1 MKKSLIK
8 NSFKS
13 IIKTRRRFI
22 SILVMAFLGVGFYSG
37 LVATGPDMLDT
48 LNRYMNDNKVFDIDV
63 VSTLG
68 LKDEDIKSI
77 EEIPEIENVYG
88 IQTKDSI
95 CSLDEKESIVKVI
108 EYNENINVPSV
119 VYGRLPEKDNECL
132 LDSNYTILDEDFKNY
147 IGKTIILQNEDKN
160 EDDNPDFKV
169 KELKIVGIANSP
181 LYISSERGNTS
192 LGSGNIGFFIYTKDI
207 IDINYYSEIGI
218 RVKNAKNYVTNSEKY
233 TELIDNANKKIE
245 EIKSQREM
253 ARYNELKDKA
263 NEKVDSAQKEFDEKK
278 QSTYQELEDA
288 KTKLDAAKEEISSSE
303 RKINAS
309 EKKIKTEENKLEKQ
323 FKDAQNEINNAEN
336 KIKEKEAEL
345 KNGEEE
351 LQKNKKEAEDGIKKI
366 DEGLNTVKENLE
378 QLRTQKNQLQNIGG
392 DTTQIDLNITIL
404 EGKQTS
410 LETQKQ
416 EIQSNLQN
424 AEDKITIGKNEIAK
438 AKDEI
443 NKQKSSLESGKK
455 TAYSKLNSGKKEI
468 SEGREKLQKAKDEIN
483 QKETEYEDG
492 KKEAEKQL
500 NEAQNKINEAR
511 DEINKIEKAKWYI
524 TKRADN
530 GGYSNIFDAIKTM
543 TNISKIFPMVFYLVA
558 VLISLTSMTRMIE
571 EERIEIGTLKS
582 LGYNNWQIISK
593 YILYASLACLIG
605 GAIGMSVGFYLL
617 PNIVW
622 ILYSLIY
629 TVPVFYVSYR
639 LDIGLMGLI
648 IAVICIVGATIYVAI
663 KELKQMPAVLMRPKP
678 PKNGKRVLLERVT
691 FIWKKLTFS
700 KKVTIRNIFRYK
712 KRAIMTIVGIAGCTG
727 LMLTGFGIKDSVA
740 DIPDSQFGKIFT
752 YDQTIT
758 LANTNGLD
766 ELEKYLSESQNI
778 KSYCKLEA
786 TTGNIKNNNLNY
798 DVTVFVPEDE
808 EGFKKSCNLIDI
820 DTKEIVNLPENGII
834 ITDKIAE
841 ILSIKKGDEITFASS
856 DNIEYTFKVNA
867 IVENYVSHYVYMSK
881 AFYEKNIKSY
891 STNMLL
897 INTKDI
903 SEDERNKMLEDI
915 LKIDGVASSTVVTSL
930 VKAISDMLKTMNY
943 VVVILVVS
951 SAMLAFVVLYN
962 LANINIGE
970 RTREIAT
977 LKVLGF
983 FDKEVDNYINK
994 ENIIFT
1000 IIGVLLGM
1008 IFGAFL
1014 TTAIVQSVEIDKLR
1028 FIKNIKPISYIYS
1041 AIITWIFSFIVNS
1054 IIHFVLKKID
1064 MIESLK
1070 SVE

>member
-68 LKDEDIKSI
+68 LNNDDIKSI
-77 EEIPEIENVYG
+77 EEIPEIENAYG

-95 CSLDEKESIVKVI
+95 CCLDEKESIVKVI
-108 EYNENINVPSV
+108 EYNENINVPSI
-119 VYGRLPEKDNECL
+119 VYGRLPEKDNECV
-132 LDSNYTILDEDFKNY
+132 LDSNYAILNEDFKNY

-160 EDDNPDFKV
+160 EDGNPEFKI

-192 LGSGNIGFFIYTKDI
+192 LGSGSISFFIYTKDI

-218 RVKNAKNYVTNSEKY
+218 RVKDSKKYVTNSEKY
-233 TELIDNANKKIE
+233 IELIDNANKKIE
-245 EIKSQREM
+245 EIKSQREI
-253 ARYNELKDKA
+253 ARDNELKEKA
-263 NEKVDSAQKEFDEKK
+263 TQKLIYSQKEFDEK
-278 QSTYQELEDA
+278 
-288 KTKLDAAKEEISSSE
+288 
-303 RKINAS
+303 
-309 EKKIKTEENKLEKQ
+309 
-323 FKDAQNEINNAEN
+323 
-336 KIKEKEAEL
+336 
-345 KNGEEE
+345 
-351 LQKNKKEAEDGIKKI
+351 
-366 DEGLNTVKENLE
+366 
-378 QLRTQKNQLQNIGG
+378 
-392 DTTQIDLNITIL
+392 
-404 EGKQTS
+404 
-410 LETQKQ
+410 
-416 EIQSNLQN
+416 
-424 AEDKITIGKNEIAK
+424 
-438 AKDEI
+438 
-443 NKQKSSLESGKK
+443 
-455 TAYSKLNSGKKEI
+455 
-468 SEGREKLQKAKDEIN
+468 
-483 QKETEYEDG
+483 
-492 KKEAEKQL
+492 
-500 NEAQNKINEAR
+500 
-511 DEINKIEKAKWYI
+511 EINKIEKAKWYI

-530 GGYSNIFDAIKTM
+530 QGYSNIFDAVKTM
-543 TNISKIFPMVFYLVA
+543 TNISKIFPIVFYLVA

-593 YILYASLACLIG
+593 YILYASLACIIG

-639 LDIGLMGLI
+639 LSIGLMGLV

-678 PKNGKRVLLERVT
+678 PKNGKRVLLEKVT

-727 LMLTGFGIKDSVA
+727 LMVTGFGIKDSVA
-740 DIPDSQFGKIFT
+740 DIPASQFGKIFT
-752 YDQTIT
+752 YDQTVT

-766 ELEKYLSESQNI
+766 ELEKYLSESQDI

-786 TTGNIKNNNLNY
+786 TTGNIKNNSLNY

-808 EGFKKSCNLIDI
+808 QSFKKSCNLIDI
-820 DTKEIVNLPENGII
+820 ETKEIVNLPEDGII
-834 ITDKIAE
+834 LTDKIAE

-867 IVENYVSHYVYMSK
+867 IVENYVSHYAYMSK

-897 INTKDI
+897 INTKEI
-903 SEDERNKMLEDI
+903 SEDERNKMQENI
-915 LKIDGVASSTVVTSL
+915 LKMDGVASSTVVTSL
-930 VKAISDMLKTMNY
+930 IKAISDMLKTMNY

-1041 AIITWIFSFIVNS
+1041 AIITCIFSFIVNS